1 MSTHDGLRRQL
12 GLGAATAMVIS
23 GMIAVGIFLVPAGMA
38 KSLGSPLLLLAV
50 WLTMAG
56 MALSGALCY
65 GELAARYPHAG
76 GGYVYLREA
85 YGPQIAFLYG
95 WKSMLVLDPGI
106 VAALAM
112 GMASY
117 VDYMATLGATGM
129 KVVAIGTVLG
139 LAGVNMYGVRLGA
152 WLVQWLTVFKIGVL
166 GCIVLWG
173 FGRGL
178 GDWANFLPLASQRA
192 GSAPLFPDALATG
205 MVGAFFAFAGWWDL
219 SKLAGEVREPER
231 TLPRALTLAVVV
243 VTLTYVLTSAA
254 FMYLVPVQAVLSD
267 ETFVAQA
274 GEVLFGRRGGLILAT
289 IVVISV
295 VGSLT
300 GLLMAM
306 PRVYYAMARDGV
318 FLRFAGAIH
327 PRFGTPARAIA
338 IQAGIASLYIL
349 LGTFDTLIAYFIF
362 VTVLFIALT
371 VVGVFVVRRRD
382 TAPPPYRTPGF
393 PFTPL
398 VFLALVTILLILL
411 GGSNPLQAALG
422 VGVVLLGVP
431 VYHLTARRRH

>member
-1 MSTHDGLRRQL
+1 
-12 GLGAATAMVIS
+12 MVIS

-38 KSLGSPLLLLAV
+38 RSLGSPLLLLGV

-65 GELAARYPHAG
+65 GELAARYPQAG

-85 YGPQIAFLYG
+85 YGPQVAFLYG

-117 VDYMATLGATGM
+117 VAYMVPLGATGM
-129 KVVAIGTVLG
+129 KALAIAAVLV

-152 WLVQWLTVFKIGVL
+152 WLVVWLTALKIGVL
-166 GCIVLWG
+166 ACIALWG

-178 GDWANFLPLASQRA
+178 GDWSNFLPLLAQRP
-192 GSAPLFPDALATG
+192 GSAPLFPDALAIG

-219 SKLAGEVREPER
+219 SKLAGEVRDPER
-231 TLPRALTLAVVV
+231 ILPRALMLAVAV
-243 VTLTYVLTSAA
+243 VTLTYIVTSAA
-254 FMYLVPVQAVLSD
+254 FVYLVPLQSVVSD

-274 GEVLFGRRGGLILAT
+274 GEVLFGRSGGVVLSA
-289 IVVISV
+289 IVVVSV
-295 VGSLT
+295 VASLT

-306 PRVYYAMARDGV
+306 PRVYYAMARDGT
-318 FLRFAGAIH
+318 FLRFAGELH
-327 PRFGTPARAIA
+327 PRFGTPARAIG
-338 IQAGIASLYIL
+338 IQACIASIYVL

-362 VTVLFIALT
+362 VAVLFIALT
-371 VVGVFVVRRRD
+371 VAGLFVIRRRD
-382 TAPPPYRTPGF
+382 PSAPPYRTPGY
-393 PFTPL
+393 PWTPL
-398 VFLALVTILLILL
+398 VFLLLVSVLLVLL
-411 GGSNPLQAALG
+411 GGKHPLQAALG
-422 VGVVLLGVP
+422 VAVVLLGIP
-431 VYHLTARRRH
+431 VYRLAFQGDSAPGTARLP